1 MRFTRLATTFAVAI
15 LVAAPALAQIPSSAR
30 RLGQSGATAPKL
42 LVATPHAFT
51 SSDSLAAVQAGNA
64 MRLRMEKVVGT
75 TYQVVPVKQMNEALR
90 QYGYPDDAIL
100 PPAVA
105 RRFALELQARALV
118 SSTLSKAGGGSY
130 VLTARLAGVNDDA
143 GNVIAVT
150 QDPGQTLEA
159 LGQKAADKF
168 AAAVKSAESAKACV
182 DQRATKPDKAVEAAN
197 KAIATLPNHGLAEYC
212 LAQIAQDRKAPP
224 AEILTHLQNAV
235 KGDPQSLPAWTA
247 LATQHETRGDS
258 AKVIEAFQQML
269 LAAPTNQALRETA
282 FKLFLQ
288 YGHPDAAVDVAE
300 EGLKLDPTNADLWD
314 LLSNA
319 HATIGNFPKAID
331 ALEQVYENDPSKADS
346 TYYLKITVFAAA
358 QPDTVRLL
366 KWARLGVDKYPE
378 NVTLLGQ
385 LVTAYSLAGP
395 SDSLVATT
403 TRLIAV
409 DTTAVTPAL
418 AAAKTLAE
426 QKKVTQALPFTDF
439 AVRYGDADAKEN
451 AAAILTNGAVPML
464 QQPGQDLPGAAETLR
479 RAVAAANPSGR
490 VAPSA
495 NYLLGLATFFQ
506 VPPIDKQAEATKSCD
521 LARQED
527 TLLKEAEAALR
538 LGRATRPDEADKN
551 LGFIQQFKPRVASM
565 LSAYCK

>member
-1 MRFTRLATTFAVAI
+1 
-15 LVAAPALAQIPSSAR
+15 
-30 RLGQSGATAPKL
+30 
-42 LVATPHAFT
+42 
-51 SSDSLAAVQAGNA
+51 
-64 MRLRMEKVVGT
+64 
-75 TYQVVPVKQMNEALR
+75 
-90 QYGYPDDAIL
+90 
-100 PPAVA
+100 
-105 RRFALELQARALV
+105 
-118 SSTLSKAGGGSY
+118 
-130 VLTARLAGVNDDA
+130 
-143 GNVIAVT
+143 
-150 QDPGQTLEA
+150 
-159 LGQKAADKF
+159 
-168 AAAVKSAESAKACV
+168 
-182 DQRATKPDKAVEAAN
+182 
-197 KAIATLPNHGLAEYC
+197 
-212 LAQIAQDRKAPP
+212 
-224 AEILTHLQNAV
+224 
-235 KGDPQSLPAWTA
+235 
-247 LATQHETRGDS
+247 
-258 AKVIEAFQQML
+258 ML

-319 HATIGNFPKAID
+319 QATIGNFPKAID

-366 KWARLGVDKYPE
+366 KWARLGVDKPE
-378 NVTLLGQ
+378 NVAARQ
-385 LVTAYSLAGP
+385 LVITCDWRGCRTAWSQQR
-395 SDSLVATT
+395 
-403 TRLIAV
+403 RLIAV

-495 NYLLGLATFFQ
+495 NYLLVRRSSGAADW
-506 VPPIDKQAEATKSCD
+506 PAGRGCKSCD
-521 LARQED
+521 LADRRPCSGSGDRAPARQGARRR
-527 TLLKEAEAALR
+527 KP
-538 LGRATRPDEADKN
+538 TRISASSGN
-551 LGFIQQFKPRVASM
+551 SSRVASM